1 MTIAKQ
7 APLDDQIILNHQ
19 IVEYY
24 AGNPSA
30 EPQFPF
36 QFDTQNTLNLL
47 FDVQGNKRR
56 VFGDLGDLDLM
67 DNPLFNSKRKVFG
80 FALVKEP

>member
-1 MTIAKQ
+1 MA
-7 APLDDQIILNHQ
+7 
-19 IVEYY
+19 EYY

-30 EPQFPF
+30 EPQILF

-56 VFGDLGDLDLM
+56 VFGDLGDSDLM
-67 DNPLFNSKRKVFG
+67 DNPLFDRKRKVFG
-80 FALVKEP
+80 FALIKEA